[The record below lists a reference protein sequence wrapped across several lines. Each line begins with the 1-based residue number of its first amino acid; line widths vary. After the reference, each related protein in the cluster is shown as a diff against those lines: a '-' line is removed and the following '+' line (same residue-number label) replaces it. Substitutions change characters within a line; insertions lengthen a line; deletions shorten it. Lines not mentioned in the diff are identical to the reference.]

1 MILKY
6 IFDFV
11 ILGYELLLMVK
22 GSVQS
27 LEFILVNLVWS
38 SFEDIKCGVGDKIY
52 ADGRFCLYYVK
63 WSE

>member
-27 LEFILVNLVWS
+27 LEFILVNLV
-38 SFEDIKCGVGDKIY
+38 
-52 ADGRFCLYYVK
+52 
-63 WSE
+63 